1 MVYRSETTAI
11 EMVGLTKVF
20 RDFWMRQRV
29 VAVRDLNLEISPGE
43 VFGLLGPNG
52 SGKTTTI
59 KMMLG
64 LLYPS
69 KGRVWIYG
77 KPPTDVQVKARI
89 GFLPEE
95 TYLYRF
101 LNAYETLDYYG
112 RIFKLAR
119 RERKHRIEML
129 LEMVGLSATA
139 RRPIGEY
146 SKGMARRIGLAQ
158 ALIND
163 PDLLILDEPTT
174 GMDPIGS
181 RQIKDLIVELGRRGK
196 TILLSSH
203 LLADVEDVCGRVSIL
218 YGGKVRA
225 EGDVKQL
232 LAKQEMTQIVAE
244 RLDER
249 TIRAIRDLIER
260 MEDKKVVEIGSPS
273 DKLES
278 LFLRI
283 VEQARTERAETAG
296 AVAGGRIA
304 EFLAAQ
310 TDGQGEG
317 EGIIEQLMAAR
328 EQPDEQ
334 EAMPVGSEPDAGQ
347 KARKPESS
355 VLDELVARNEP
366 EGSQRPAGPL
376 APRESDEDDESRRR
390 PEPRADRSV
399 IDDLVRKASDEET
412 DSNG

>member
-1 MVYRSETTAI
+1 MAVATDGLAVELI
-11 EMVGLTKVF
+11 GLTKVF

-29 VAVRDLNLEISPGE
+29 VAVRDLALNVRHGEI
-43 VFGLLGPNG
+43 FGLLGPNG

-59 KMMLG
+59 KMILG

-69 KGRVWIYG
+69 KGRVWVYG
-77 KPPTDVQVKARI
+77 KSPSDVQIKNRI

-112 RIFKLAR
+112 RIFKLDR
-119 RERKHRIEML
+119 RERNRRIEML
-129 LEMVGLSATA
+129 LEMVGLAAVA

-203 LLADVEDVCGRVSIL
+203 LLADVEDVCDRVSIL

-232 LAKQEMTQIVAE
+232 LEKQEMTQIISE
-244 RLDER
+244 RLSEQTVQAVR
-249 TIRAIRDLIER
+249 NLIER
-260 MEDKKVVEIGSPS
+260 MESKQVIQVGSPS

-283 VEQARTERAETAG
+283 VEQARTEKLETAG
-296 AVAGGRIA
+296 AQSGGRIA
-304 EFLAAQ
+304 DFLA
-310 TDGQGEG
+310 GQRPGED
-317 EGIIEQLMAAR
+317 EGSQLIEHLVRQAEEPALSRQVPA
-328 EQPDEQ
+328 EQSDIDR
-334 EAMPVGSEPDAGQ
+334 AVEPDADIIGQ
-347 KARKPESS
+347 LVRNKGSAKGADGAESS
-355 VLDELVARNEP
+355 D
-366 EGSQRPAGPL
+366 GQ
-376 APRESDEDDESRRR
+376 PRGRSDADT
-390 PEPRADRSV
+390 ADRSV
-399 IDDLVRKASDEET
+399 IDDLVKRSNEGKSSDA
-412 DSNG
+412 